1 MRKEAGTEA
10 EVRPGGGSRS
20 LPLLPLLLSV
30 AVGVLAGIGS
40 YTFSYAKGFS
50 YFSTDPR
57 ACVNCHIM
65 QSQYDGWQKASHHQ
79 SAVCIDCHLPHDFI
93 PKYLAKSENGWR
105 HGKLF
110 TTGDFVEP
118 IVVKPEGR
126 EILEQNCVRCHT
138 ALTAEIRGAERAGGH
153 DVRGLP
159 CTHCHADAGHGSRAG
174 LGGPLGTA
182 ELDSLSKHESQ
193 TTPEAP

>member
-1 MRKEAGTEA
+1 MRKERGSEA
-10 EVRPGGGSRS
+10 ELRPEGGPRS
-20 LPLLPLLLSV
+20 VPVLPLLLSV
-30 AVGVLAGIGS
+30 AVGVLSGIGS

-110 TTGDFVEP
+110 TTGGFVEP
-118 IVVKPEGR
+118 ISVKPAGR
-126 EILEQNCVRCHT
+126 EILEQNCVRCHA
-138 ALTAEIRGAERAGGH
+138 ALTAEIRGTERTGAH
-153 DVRGLP
+153 DSPGLR
-159 CTHCHADAGHGSRAG
+159 CTHCHADAGHGSRTG

-182 ELDSLSKHESQ
+182 ELDSLSKHEPR
-193 TTPEAP
+193 TPRKAP

>member
-1 MRKEAGTEA
+1 MRKEPGTEA
-10 EVRPGGGSRS
+10 DVRPGSGSRS
-20 LPLLPLLLSV
+20 VPVLPLLLSV

-110 TTGDFVEP
+110 TTGGFVEP
-118 IVVKPEGR
+118 IVVKPAGR
-126 EILEQNCVRCHT
+126 EILEQNCVRCHSE
-138 ALTAEIRGAERAGGH
+138 LTAEIRGAERVGAH
-153 DVRGLP
+153 DTPGLR

-174 LGGPLGTA
+174 LGGPLSAA
-182 ELDSLSKHESQ
+182 ELASLSKHQPQ
-193 TTPEAP
+193 TSSKSP